1 MSSPD
6 KSVRGDRGAA
16 GAAQAGTTIVPY
28 ITGVGAF
35 LPNAPVD
42 NEGIE
47 SMLGPLSGTP
57 SRIKKR
63 ILRNNGIKTRY
74 YAVEP
79 GTGRPTHTNARM
91 TAEAI
96 RALAHETGFD
106 LASLDLLACGTS
118 TPDQWIP
125 GHGPM
130 VHGELGCPPCEV
142 VSTAGVCAAGMTAL
156 KYACASVVSGYART
170 SIATGSE
177 LASSLLRARHFE
189 TNGATRGMHAHR
201 PAGGGAH
208 EHHEGAARDPE
219 VNPLVAFQQE
229 FLRWML
235 SDGAGAVL
243 VEPRPRANGLS
254 LRVDW
259 IEVVSLAN
267 LLEPCMYWGARKEE
281 DGSLVGWRDV
291 GSVPEA
297 LRAGLFNLTQ
307 DIKLL
312 GKEISH
318 RLVNGVFPR
327 IRSKHGLA
335 PGDVRWFLPHY
346 SSEVFRQELHDR
358 FVEID
363 FPIPFDA
370 WFTNLAEKGNTG
382 SASIF
387 IILEEL
393 VRSNRVAPGDT
404 ILCFVP
410 ESARFSAAYALL
422 TAVGPPGPP
431 ESARDRAGR

>member
-1 MSSPD
+1 MSSPE
-6 KSVRGDRGAA
+6 KKARA
-16 GAAQAGTTIVPY
+16 AAQTHGSGARIAPY

-42 NEGIE
+42 NDGIE
-47 SMLGPLSGTP
+47 PILGPLGGTP

-63 ILRNNGIKTRY
+63 ILRNNGIRTRH

-79 GTGRPTHTNARM
+79 GTGRATHTNARM

-96 RALAHETGFD
+96 RALARGTGLD

-142 VSTAGVCAAGMTAL
+142 ISTAGVCAAGMTAL
-156 KYACASVVSGYART
+156 KYACASVASGYSRT

-177 LASSLLRARHFE
+177 LASSLLRAQHFD
-189 TNGATRGMHAHR
+189 TKGASR
-201 PAGGGAH
+201 GAH
-208 EHHEGAARDPE
+208 PEDAAHGAKDPE
-219 VNPLVAFQQE
+219 VNPLVAFEQE

-243 VEPRPRANGLS
+243 VEPEPRADGLS

-267 LLEPCMYWGARKEE
+267 ILEPCMYWGARKKE
-281 DGSLVGWRDV
+281 DGSLVGWREA
-291 GSVPEA
+291 GSVSDA
-297 LRAGLFNLTQ
+297 MRAGLFNLTQ

-312 GKEISH
+312 GKEISV
-318 RLVNGVFPR
+318 RLVNGIFPK
-327 IRSKHGLA
+327 IRAKHGLA
-335 PGDVRWFLPHY
+335 PGELTWFLPHY
-346 SSEVFRQELHDR
+346 SSEVFRQELYNR
-358 FVEID
+358 FLEID
-363 FPIPFDA
+363 FPIPFEA

-393 VRSNRVAPGDT
+393 MRSNRIAPGDT

-410 ESARFSAAYALL
+410 ESARFSAAYAHL
-422 TAVGPPGPP
+422 TAVGPPAAPGTPDGP
-431 ESARDRAGR
+431 GRTSG

>member
-1 MSSPD
+1 MRPGASPD
-6 KSVRGDRGAA
+6 RNASATGK
-16 GAAQAGTTIVPY
+16 TPY

-42 NEGIE
+42 NDGIE
-47 SMLGPLSGTP
+47 PVLGPLNGTP
-57 SRIKKR
+57 SRIRKR
-63 ILRNNGIKTRY
+63 ILRNNGIRLRY

-79 GTGRPTHTNARM
+79 GSGRLTHTNARM

-96 RALAHETGFD
+96 RALARETGFALD
-106 LASLDLLACGTS
+106 SLDLLACGTS

-156 KYACASVVSGYART
+156 KYACASVISGYARS

-177 LASSLLRARHFE
+177 LASSLLRAQHFD
-189 TNGATRGMHAHR
+189 TGAATRS
-201 PAGGGAH
+201 AGGAAGDALTHGDPDAH
-208 EHHEGAARDPE
+208 AKDHD
-219 VNPLVAFQQE
+219 VNPLVAFEQE

-243 VEPRPRANGLS
+243 VEPAPRVDGLS

-259 IEVVSLAN
+259 IEVVSFAN
-267 LLEPCMYWGARKEE
+267 LLEPCMYWGARKEL
-281 DGSLVGWRDV
+281 DGSLAGWREA
-291 GSVPEA
+291 GSVPDA
-297 LRAGLFNLTQ
+297 LRAGFFNLTQ

-312 GKEISH
+312 GKEIGR
-318 RLVNGVFPR
+318 RLVNGVFPK
-327 IRSKHGLA
+327 IRAKHGLA

-358 FVEID
+358 FLEID
-363 FPIPFDA
+363 FPIPFES
-370 WFTNLAEKGNTG
+370 WFTNLSEKGNTG

-387 IILEEL
+387 IMLEEL
-393 VRSNRVAPGDT
+393 VRSNRIAPGDT

-410 ESARFSAAYALL
+410 ESARFTAAYALL
-422 TAVGPPGPP
+422 TAVAPASG
-431 ESARDRAGR
+431 SSHA